1 MNKLIKNII
10 KYQQTKDNDTFNKII
25 KDINY
30 IINKNLKKIEK
41 KHKDDLKQEI
51 LMSIFKVVNN
61 FKIKT
66 LNTDLSYIDNFKE
79 KYKHETNYN
88 LEEEYNLFCNENQF
102 RRYIEVLCKNKVIDF
117 IRKEKHENVISLNNL
132 VDENNELLDMIKD
145 EEIKEKEITYSSKDL
160 EFLNHFIEDDRI
172 LTQKEVGE
180 KLGISQQVVSYKIKK
195 IKNNFVFFT
204 FFTCYISEGVKK

>member
-1 MNKLIKNII
+1 MNKLIKSII
-10 KYQQTKDNDTFNKII
+10 KYQQTKDDDTFNKII

-30 IINKNLKKIEK
+30 IINKNLKKLDKEY
-41 KHKDDLKQEI
+41 KDDLKQEI

-79 KYKHETNYN
+79 KYKNLTNYN
-88 LEEEYNLFCNENQF
+88 MEEEYNLFCNENQF
-102 RRYIEVLCKNKVIDF
+102 RKYIDILCKNKVIDF

-145 EEIKEKEITYSSKDL
+145 EKIKEKEITFSSKNL
-160 EFLNHFIEDDRI
+160 EFLNHFIENDRI
-172 LTQKEVGE
+172 LTQKEVAK
-180 KLGISQQVVSYKIKK
+180 KLGISQQTVSKKLKKIKK
-195 IKNNFVFFT
+195 IKNFFN
-204 FFTCYISEGVKK
+204 